1 MLTHAQAEL
10 PLESCGLLAGKPPD
24 PTLITQTPTLT
35 ATHYYPLRNAA
46 ASPVE
51 FLSDAKEMFGAIR
64 DMRHLGTEI
73 LAVFHSHPTS
83 EPIPSRTDLER
94 NYSEEVMNLIVGLR
108 ECDPVMRGWWLS
120 SKAYRAAEWELLNEG

>member
-1 MLTHAQAEL
+1 MLTHAQAEF
-10 PLESCGLLAGKPPD
+10 PLECCGLLAGKPPPD
-24 PTLITQTPTLT
+24 PSPLAQTPTLT
-35 ATHYYPLRNAA
+35 ATHYYPLRNAV

-83 EPIPSRTDLER
+83 EPIPSRKDLER

-108 ECDPVMRGWWLS
+108 EGDPVMRGWWLS
-120 SKAYRAAEWELLNEG
+120 SKAYR